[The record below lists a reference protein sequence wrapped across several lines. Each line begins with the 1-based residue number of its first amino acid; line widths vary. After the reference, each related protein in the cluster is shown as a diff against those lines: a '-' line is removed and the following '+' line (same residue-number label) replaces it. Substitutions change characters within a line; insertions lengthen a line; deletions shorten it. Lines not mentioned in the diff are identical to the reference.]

1 MSFFQKSFIA
11 ITLGL
16 STFGAL
22 PILLTSTAR
31 AQSTDPICPSSPA
44 ADGLLNKEAFGSSS
58 TYNGFCRGTP
68 SVYGITVYKMGF
80 CTANPLSGGAG
91 VKADFTT
98 CTMTFSNTTGEPA
111 SFAAGSSLTLP
122 ASDTSFPSLGS
133 YRYAIIEIAPSFDI
147 ADSFG
152 PFGDGSTYYSTAGTT
167 STGSVASTTSGSAAT
182 FTHNMNSFDDGTSCV
197 ASDTVSISGASL
209 TGALLNSSSELIANN
224 SAVTECSGVDKLLG
238 VAFLDSAV
246 TISPSTTGLTAT
258 FTVTDNGSS
267 VFCDGSGPS
276 GCNNIVFSSGPFNV
290 SFTVTE

>member
-11 ITLGL
+11 IALGL
-16 STFGAL
+16 SAFGAL
-22 PILLTSTAR
+22 PILSTSTAR

-182 FTHNMNSFDDGTSCV
+182 FTHYMNSFDDGTSCV
-197 ASDTVSISGASL
+197 A
-209 TGALLNSSSELIANN
+209 
-224 SAVTECSGVDKLLG
+224 
-238 VAFLDSAV
+238 
-246 TISPSTTGLTAT
+246 
-258 FTVTDNGSS
+258 
-267 VFCDGSGPS
+267 
-276 GCNNIVFSSGPFNV
+276 
-290 SFTVTE
+290 